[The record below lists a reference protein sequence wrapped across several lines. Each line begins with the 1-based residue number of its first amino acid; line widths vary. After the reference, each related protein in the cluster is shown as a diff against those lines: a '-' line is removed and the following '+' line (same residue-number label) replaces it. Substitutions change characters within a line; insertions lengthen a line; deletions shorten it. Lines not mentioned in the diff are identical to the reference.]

1 MANTNHIQWHLWR
14 LTVYNIFSGLFF
26 NLPCIYIVISHFVF
40 LWDFCVCESVCVYI
54 FVSWAFSLAL
64 FSLISLFLLYL
75 VLFYYYFLDA
85 CLYTTERKGRDL
97 DKWGSRRGE
106 TIITIHSI
114 FKNFQLKKRK
124 KSLSIQNREQCILI
138 FYDTVYILQPKPTHF

>member
-1 MANTNHIQWHLWR
+1 MYVN
-14 LTVYNIFSGLFF
+14 V
-26 NLPCIYIVISHFVF
+26 
-40 LWDFCVCESVCVYI
+40 CVCLHLY
-54 FVSWAFSLAL
+54 VSWAFSLAL

-85 CLYTTERKGRDL
+85 CLYTIERKGRDL

-114 FKNFQLKKRK
+114 FKIFQLKTGK
-124 KSLSIQNREQCILI
+124 KITFHTKIGSDV
-138 FYDTVYILQPKPTHF
+138 F